1 MRANRKDGV
10 ETRERL
16 LDSACRVF
24 AAKGFQDASIAE
36 ICEDAS
42 ANVAAVNY
50 HFGSKDAL
58 YVEVWRHTF
67 KTFMQAYP
75 LNGGLPA
82 DAPPEDRLFARVH
95 ALLQRVFDDGRVGQC
110 FRIGL
115 RELVNPSAALE
126 NTKRELIG
134 PHRKRTQALVREL
147 LGPEASDEDVLFC
160 EISIIN
166 QCLSVNFFKERRS
179 FLLGREHLS
188 KQAVETLARH
198 ITTFSLGGIRAVR
211 ESRLAVQ
218 IEAKPRSRH
227 HV

>member
-10 ETRERL
+10 ETRKRL
-16 LDSACRVF
+16 LAAACGVF
-24 AAKGFQDASIAE
+24 AAKGFEDASIAE
-36 ICEDAS
+36 ICEDAG

-67 KTFMQAYP
+67 ETFMQAYP
-75 LNGGLPA
+75 LDGGLPA
-82 DAPPEDRLFARVH
+82 DAPPEDRLFARIH

-115 RELVNPSAALE
+115 RELVNPGAALE
-126 NTKRELIG
+126 DSRRELIG
-134 PHRKRTQALVREL
+134 PHRQQTRELVREL
-147 LGPEASDEDVLFC
+147 LGPAASNEAVSFC

-179 FLLGREHLS
+179 FLLGRERLS
-188 KQAVETLARH
+188 KQAVEDLARH
-198 ITTFSLGGIRAVR
+198 ITMFSLGGLRAVR
-211 ESRLAVQ
+211 EAMPAV
-218 IEAKPRSRH
+218 RSNAIS
-227 HV
+227 

>member
-16 LDSACRVF
+16 LNAACSVF
-24 AAKGFQDASIAE
+24 AARGFQDASIAE
-36 ICEDAS
+36 ICEDAG

-50 HFGSKDAL
+50 HFGSKEAL

-67 KTFMQAYP
+67 ETFMQAYP
-75 LNGGLPA
+75 LDGGLPA
-82 DAPPEDRLFARVH
+82 DAPPEERLFARVH

-115 RELVNPSAALE
+115 RELVNPSTALE
-126 NTKRELIG
+126 NTRRELIG
-134 PHRKRTQALVREL
+134 PHRQRTQALVREL
-147 LGPEASDEDVLFC
+147 LGPEASEQQVLFC

-179 FLLGREHLS
+179 FLLGSERLS
-188 KQAVETLARH
+188 KSAVENLARH

-211 ESRLAVQ
+211 ESIATDRTDS
-218 IEAKPRSRH
+218 KR
-227 HV
+227 

>member
-10 ETRERL
+10 ETRKRL
-16 LDSACRVF
+16 LDAACGVF
-24 AAKGFQDASIAE
+24 AAKGFEDASIAE
-36 ICEDAS
+36 ICEDAG

-67 KTFMQAYP
+67 ETFMQAYP
-75 LNGGLPA
+75 LDGGLPA

-126 NTKRELIG
+126 DTRRELIG
-134 PHRKRTQALVREL
+134 PHRQQTRELVREL
-147 LGPEASDEDVLFC
+147 LGPAASNEAVLFC
-160 EISIIN
+160 EISIIT
-166 QCLSVNFFKERRS
+166 QWLAVNFFKERRS
-179 FLLGREHLS
+179 FLLGRERLS
-188 KQAVETLARH
+188 KQAVEDLARH
-198 ITTFSLGGIRAVR
+198 ITVFSLGGLRAVR
-211 ESRLAVQ
+211 EAIPAV
-218 IEAKPRSRH
+218 RSNAIS
-227 HV
+227 

>member
-16 LDSACRVF
+16 LDAACRVF
-24 AAKGFQDASIAE
+24 AAKGYQDTSIAE

-58 YVEVWRHTF
+58 YAEVWRHTF
-67 KTFMQAYP
+67 ETFMQAYP
-75 LNGGLPA
+75 LDGGLPP

-134 PHRKRTQALVREL
+134 PHRKHTQALVREL
-147 LGPEASDEDVLFC
+147 LGPEAGENDVLFC

-166 QCLSVNFFKERRS
+166 QCLSVNFFRERRG
-179 FLLGREHLS
+179 FVLGREHLS
-188 KQAVETLARH
+188 KNEVETLARH

-211 ESRLAVQ
+211 ESTLQALNQ
-218 IEAKPRSRH
+218 AKP
-227 HV
+227 

>member
-16 LDSACRVF
+16 LENACGVF
-24 AAKGFQDASIAE
+24 AEKGYQDASIAE
-36 ICEDAS
+36 ICERAG

-50 HFGSKDAL
+50 HFGGKDAL
-58 YVEVWRHTF
+58 YAEVWRHTF
-67 KTFMQAYP
+67 ETFMQAYP
-75 LNGGLPA
+75 LDGGLPA
-82 DAPPEDRLFARVH
+82 DAPPEERLFARVH

-126 NTKRELIG
+126 NTRRELIG
-134 PHRKRTQALVREL
+134 PHRQRTQALVREL
-147 LGPEASDEDVLFC
+147 LGPEASEQHVLFS

-179 FLLGREHLS
+179 FLLGRERLS
-188 KQAVETLARH
+188 KSAVENLAQH

-211 ESRLAVQ
+211 ESIATDRTDS
-218 IEAKPRSRH
+218 KR
-227 HV
+227 

>member
-16 LDSACRVF
+16 LDTACSVF
-24 AAKGFQDASIAE
+24 AEKGFQDASVAE
-36 ICEDAS
+36 ICERAG

-50 HFGSKDAL
+50 HFGGKDAL
-58 YVEVWRHTF
+58 YAEVWRYTF
-67 KTFMQAYP
+67 DTFMQAYP
-75 LNGGLPA
+75 LDGGLPP
-82 DAPPEDRLFARVH
+82 DAHPEDRLFARIH

-126 NTKRELIG
+126 DTKRELIG
-134 PHRKRTQALVREL
+134 PHRKRTQELVREL

-166 QCLSVNFFKERRS
+166 QCLSVNFFQERRK
-179 FLLGREHLS
+179 FLLGRERIS
-188 KQAVETLARH
+188 KNAVEHLARH
-198 ITTFSLGGIRAVR
+198 ITKFSLGGIRAVR
-211 ESRLAVQ
+211 ESSLPVRKR
-218 IEAKPRSRH
+218 AKL
-227 HV
+227 

>member
-16 LDSACRVF
+16 LNAACSVF
-24 AAKGFQDASIAE
+24 AARGFQDASIAE
-36 ICEDAS
+36 ICEDAG

-50 HFGSKDAL
+50 HFGSKEAL

-67 KTFMQAYP
+67 ETFMQAYP
-75 LNGGLPA
+75 LDGGLSA
-82 DAPPEDRLFARVH
+82 DAPPEERLFARVH

-115 RELVNPSAALE
+115 RELVNPSTALE
-126 NTKRELIG
+126 NTRRELIG
-134 PHRKRTQALVREL
+134 PHRQRTQALVREL
-147 LGPEASDEDVLFC
+147 LGPEAGEQHVLFC

-179 FLLGREHLS
+179 FLLGRERLS
-188 KQAVETLARH
+188 KAAVENLAQH

-211 ESRLAVQ
+211 ESIAADRTDS
-218 IEAKPRSRH
+218 KR
-227 HV
+227 

>member
-10 ETRERL
+10 ETRKRL
-16 LDSACRVF
+16 LDAACGVF
-24 AAKGFQDASIAE
+24 AAKGFEDASIAE
-36 ICEDAS
+36 ICEDAG

-67 KTFMQAYP
+67 ETFMQAYP
-75 LNGGLPA
+75 LDGGLPA
-82 DAPPEDRLFARVH
+82 DAPPEDRLFARIH

-126 NTKRELIG
+126 DSRRELIG
-134 PHRKRTQALVREL
+134 PHRQQTRELVREL
-147 LGPEASDEDVLFC
+147 LGPAASNEAVLFC

-166 QCLSVNFFKERRS
+166 QCLAVNFFKERRS
-179 FLLGREHLS
+179 FLLGRERLS
-188 KQAVETLARH
+188 KQAVEDLARH
-198 ITTFSLGGIRAVR
+198 ITMFSLGGLRAVR
-211 ESRLAVQ
+211 EAIPEV
-218 IEAKPRSRH
+218 RSNAIS
-227 HV
+227 